1 MIVAMALYV
10 VWWQID
16 NKKSLKREDDRVR
29 ALRAQGVVPMEEK
42 IGSEKRG
49 AA

>member
-16 NKKSLKREDDRVR
+16 NKKALKREDDRLR
-29 ALRAQGVVPMEEK
+29 TLRAQGVVPTEEK
-42 IGSEKRG
+42 IGHEK
-49 AA
+49 